1 MALRGRRA
9 SSLEDTIS
17 RISDEVSA
25 LGELMGETA
34 SEEAKASIRGLR
46 QRLDYLANESG
57 GLVTQRLQESRDAI
71 SENPLLAVGAA
82 FGLGVVLAALCHR

>member
-17 RISDEVSA
+17 RISDNVSA
-25 LGELMGETA
+25 LSELMGETA

-46 QRLDYLANESG
+46 QRLDYLADESD
-57 GLVTQRLQESRDAI
+57 GLVTQRLQESRDTI

-82 FGLGVVLAALCHR
+82 FGLGIVFGSLCHR